1 MSDIETRDGR
11 LAESRVKIVPPF
23 LLDDSMRFYSPQDNL
38 DALEHPRVRPFY
50 EHVRD
55 AYVPDLPPGRHVALL
70 IPCTKTKPYPLSIEH
85 QRINGALLAAGYRPV
100 PGTPETAPDPAWLER
115 LEAGADPEVLR
126 VTPLVRGDAVV
137 HRYVV
142 SEPMGLVP
150 YEFVYR
156 WRGEQSPASSYDDP
170 GLFEHRGTAVSPWR
184 PDNTGTRAAD
194 GTWRWGDNE
203 KAAYVDVHNRL
214 TAIMAAEISRLRP
227 MYERIIAWVAPGLTH
242 RSFMMAAA
250 ERGPEG
256 VPASRVVAGRRLPF
270 VSVNDLTGG
279 AVEVH
284 PTRRE
289 ADGAL
294 DRLQAHLERDD
305 PATTRKSAQAVYA
318 RGGGGATPLAL
329 QEMLEVLTG
338 LLDR

>member
-11 LAESRVKIVPPF
+11 LAESRAKIVPPF
-23 LLDDSMRFYSPQDNL
+23 RLDDSMRFYSPQDNL

-50 EHVRD
+50 EFVRD
-55 AYVPDLPPGRHVALL
+55 EYVPDLPPGRHVALL

-85 QRINGALLAAGYRPV
+85 RRINGALLGAGFRPMAGITDAEPPAAFLARLDPDEDAAV
-100 PGTPETAPDPAWLER
+100 LTAS
-115 LEAGADPEVLR
+115 
-126 VTPLVRGDAVV
+126 PLVREGTVV

-184 PDNTGTRAAD
+184 ADHTGTRAPD
-194 GTWRWGDNE
+194 GSWRWGPAE
-203 KAAYVDVHNRL
+203 KTAYVEVHNRL
-214 TAIMAAEISRLRP
+214 TEIMAAELARLRSE
-227 MYERIIAWVAPGLTH
+227 YARIIAWVAPGLTH
-242 RSFMMAAA
+242 RSFTLAAA
-250 ERGPEG
+250 DRSAEG
-256 VPASRVVAGRRLPF
+256 VAGTRVVDGRRLKL
-270 VSVNDLTGG
+270 VSVNDRLPG
-279 AVEVH
+279 VVDVH

-294 DRLQAHLERDD
+294 DQLLARLRKDD
-305 PATTRKSAQAVYA
+305 PTTTRRAAQAVYA

-329 QEMLEVLTG
+329 PEMLDVLVG
-338 LLDR
+338 LL